1 MQSESRPIK
10 GTLSEV
16 IVEAKES
23 SARTEVAGHSKQL
36 ENSSELHL
44 RSLKAKEV
52 ALSEVFENI
61 FVDLEI
67 LPS

>member
-23 SARTEVAGHSKQL
+23 SARTEVAGYS
-36 ENSSELHL
+36 
-44 RSLKAKEV
+44 
-52 ALSEVFENI
+52 
-61 FVDLEI
+61 
-67 LPS
+67 

>member
-1 MQSESRPIK
+1 M
-10 GTLSEV
+10 SEV
-16 IVEAKES
+16 IIEAKES
-23 SARTEVAGHSKQL
+23 SARTKVAGYSKQL
-36 ENSSELHL
+36 ENSSELDL

-52 ALSEVFENI
+52 ALFEVFENI